1 MAIIKKNEFEQLN
14 ERNLNDKLIELKKEL
29 MKYNGQRASGTP
41 PENPGIVREVRK
53 TIARIYTKLSQK
65 KPEVPKKEGKK
76 ETVKPK
82 KVKEVKK
89 RNE

>member
-1 MAIIKKNEFEQLN
+1 MAIIKKNEFEQMN
-14 ERNLNDKLIELKKEL
+14 EKTLNDKLIELKKEL

-41 PENPGIVREVRK
+41 PENPGRVKEVRK

-65 KPEVPKKEGKK
+65 KPEVQKKVEPKKEI
-76 ETVKPK
+76 KPK